1 MKEGANAQVVLPPE
15 IHDADLAPPKS
26 LETVRDIRE
35 EMGRIYKLVFK
46 GKVMLSDATRLA
58 YYLDKMI
65 QAIKTET
72 ELNTLAAAYSKAWG
86 GVAILTNESEEQDV
100 IEHNPN

>member
-1 MKEGANAQVVLPPE
+1 VAKAKEANLIPPE
-15 IHDADLAPPKS
+15 IHNANLPAPYR

-35 EMGRIYKLVFK
+35 EMSRIYKMVFK
-46 GKVMLSDATRLA
+46 GKIMLSDATRLA

-72 ELNTLAAAYSKAWG
+72 EMNAIAAAYAKAWG
-86 GVAILTNESEEQDV
+86 GINIITDNEEVIDV
-100 IEHNPN
+100 